1 MTSDSLPQ
9 RKVSEQ
15 EIKYFDLMFKL
26 LHENKVRYEE
36 QARELLLS
44 RTMKVVIKE
53 NVGLYRLDRVGCR
66 FEISHD
72 NGETFTNSGRTHLGW
87 RKKDKRLYLPNFF
100 AQTEANTIF
109 KES

>member
-1 MTSDSLPQ
+1 MTSGSLPQ

-26 LHENKVRYEE
+26 LDENKVRYEE

-44 RTMKVVIKE
+44 RIMKVVIRE

>member
-1 MTSDSLPQ
+1 MTPDSPPE
-9 RKVSEQ
+9 REVSEQ

-26 LHENKVRYEE
+26 LDENKVRYEE
-36 QARELLLS
+36 QAKELLLS
-44 RTMKVVIKE
+44 RTMKVVIE
-53 NVGLYRLDRVGCR
+53 EHVGLYRLDRVGCR

-72 NGETFTNSGRTHLGW
+72 NGETFTNSSRTHLGW

-109 KES
+109 KED